1 MQNKD
6 MLFSNTVRI
15 ALFIILAMVFEK
27 WWISLFS
34 TFFLTYTKND

>member
-6 MLFSNTVRI
+6 LLFSNTCRI
-15 ALFIILAMVFEK
+15 ALFVILAICFNK

-34 TFFLTYTKND
+34 AFFLTYTKK

>member
-6 MLFSNTVRI
+6 LLFSNTCRI
-15 ALFIILAMVFEK
+15 ALFVILAIYFNK

-34 TFFLTYTKND
+34 AFFLTYTKK